1 MLTPPSDPHEI
12 YRRAELRLR
21 TLLFGDQST
30 TPGVV
35 RGGEEVRTRVQTEL
49 RRMRQ
54 AVEGL
59 AEAAAAQPEATDLAE
74 ELHRVAAARGADQTL
89 LSPAEAA
96 RALDVSVSTVYRA
109 VRSGDLSAVRL
120 AGRRRGLRI
129 PTGEVQRL
137 LEESLTSP

>member
-1 MLTPPSDPHEI
+1 MLTPPSDPQEI

-21 TLLFGDQST
+21 TLLFGDEST

-35 RGGEEVRTRVQTEL
+35 RGGEETRLRVRAEL

-54 AVEGL
+54 ALGEL
-59 AEAAAAQPEATDLAE
+59 AEAAAAQPEAADLAE
-74 ELHRVAAARGADQTL
+74 ELHRVAAARADDKTL

-109 VRSGDLSAVRL
+109 VGSGDLRAVRL

-129 PTGEVQRL
+129 PTDEVQRL